1 LSTDS
6 NALTET
12 AEYFPTGVGM
22 PPFPHRVYVRSDKTV
37 AEQETELQPT
47 AAHAALTPASSPH
60 QGCTWNY
67 KTELCK
73 TEKLGNMGLVAFVGF
88 AKEYHRFIYI
98 ELGHDKSCVLL
109 YLTLALKTT
118 KRFPSEN

>member
-1 LSTDS
+1 
-6 NALTET
+6 
-12 AEYFPTGVGM
+12 
-22 PPFPHRVYVRSDKTV
+22 
-37 AEQETELQPT
+37 
-47 AAHAALTPASSPH
+47 
-60 QGCTWNY
+60 
-67 KTELCK
+67 
-73 TEKLGNMGLVAFVGF
+73 MGLVAFVGF